1 VSGRRPV
8 PHSRRRAVLAA
19 VAALCAA
26 LTTAVV
32 AEHRSHAAESTA
44 SFQELEESLTC
55 QCGCGLTVH
64 SCNHLQCPSALP
76 LRDEIRAQMALG
88 KDKDTIL
95 AYFADKYGEK
105 ILSSPTTSGFNV
117 MAWVTPFLALGI
129 AAVLLTLMLARWTR
143 RGQAPPG
150 PASGPA
156 AQAES
161 PYSKILEKE
170 LKEFD
175 R

>member
-1 VSGRRPV
+1 MC
-8 PHSRRRAVLAA
+8 AVLSAA
-19 VAALCAA
+19 V
-26 LTTAVV
+26 VG
-32 AEHRSHAAESTA
+32 EHRSHAAESTA

-88 KDKDTIL
+88 KDKDAIL

-117 MAWVTPFLALGI
+117 MAWVTPFLVVAIG
-129 AAVLLTLMLARWTR
+129 AVLLTLLVARWTR
-143 RGQAPPG
+143 RGQPPPG
-150 PASGPA
+150 PPTDA
-156 AQAES
+156 AATAES

>member
-1 VSGRRPV
+1 MSARRAV
-8 PHSRRRAVLAA
+8 PRPRRRAVLGAIGA
-19 VAALCAA
+19 VCAVLA
-26 LTTAVV
+26 VAVV
-32 AEHRSHAAESTA
+32 AERRSHAAESTA
-44 SFQELEESLTC
+44 SFQDLEESLTC

-88 KDKDTIL
+88 NDKDTIL
-95 AYFADKYGEK
+95 TYFADKYGEK

-117 MAWVTPFLALGI
+117 MAWVTPFLVLGI
-129 AAVLLTLMLARWTR
+129 STVLLTLMLARWTR

-150 PASGPA
+150 PPSGA
-156 AQAES
+156 AGAGES
-161 PYSKILEKE
+161 PYTKILEKE
-170 LKEFD
+170 LRDFD